1 MLNMH
6 QHWLKSSGRF
16 QEISTPI
23 DNLLLAKYNVER
35 VLTILTDYRDLDAD
49 VERNKQLLEGNADA
63 WLLQVYKDLRT
74 MNAVR
79 MRLIER
85 VNAVD
90 EQPKL
95 LAHQQSE
102 VGS

>member
-1 MLNMH
+1 
-6 QHWLKSSGRF
+6 
-16 QEISTPI
+16 
-23 DNLLLAKYNVER
+23 
-35 VLTILTDYRDLDAD
+35 VLTILTDYKDLDAD

-90 EQPKL
+90 E
-95 LAHQQSE
+95 
-102 VGS
+102 